1 MLKWLLLIKTR
12 GAELLFFKNTTN
24 AAETDYLG
32 IAQSLFD
39 APAMQPGD
47 NPELRKI
54 RSETF
59 GRFCAALAGA
69 WKNNSEPDYDIDN
82 EMLDFLDD
90 ACAADPD
97 FAADTALALAL
108 AVEQEAGLP
117 KAPKASQDRCFQ
129 TALFFQDMLNIA
141 LQHLCEAG
149 KFDFPQPEKIA
160 LCADRLFAIGQS
172 RCCRNID
179 PLTSGAFA
187 LATGAVPEAFKDDGS
202 FSPARFWERAF
213 CADGAELSEWIGSDD
228 DPAPYS
234 ERLSQAFKELADN
247 RDECLLVGKA
257 LAASP
262 WAQSLWIEAIESCAD
277 EFSCDDADPYAI
289 EEAYYDCPLADASFF
304 RMILDGMA
312 QAKPDLLALRTA
324 RGVSLP
330 GKLNAIL
337 VESADG
343 QADLSDPSV
352 PEIEALVGNF
362 LWLSADPGLLLAKTD
377 PASAAATP
385 AIRSAVEKIAL
396 AASLPAQGP
405 KKNKPLL

>member
-1 MLKWLLLIKTR
+1 MD
-12 GAELLFFKNTTN
+12 N
-24 AAETDYLG
+24 
-32 IAQSLFD
+32 
-39 APAMQPGD
+39 PAMQPCG
-47 NPELRKI
+47 NAELRKV
-54 RSETF
+54 RGESF
-59 GRFCAALAGA
+59 GRFCGALAGA
-69 WKNNSEPDYDIDN
+69 WNNNSEPESDIDD
-82 EMLDFLDD
+82 EMLDFLDE

-108 AVEQEAGLP
+108 AIEQEPAE
-117 KAPKASQDRCFQ
+117 PKASQTSKDRCQ
-129 TALFFQDMLNIA
+129 QAALLLQDMLNIA

-149 KFDFPQPEKIA
+149 KFDFPQPDKIA
-160 LCADRLFAIGQS
+160 ACADRIFSLAQS

-187 LATGAVPEAFKDDGS
+187 LAAGAVPDAFKERGA

-213 CADGAELSEWIGSDD
+213 CADGAELSEWIGTDD

-234 ERLSQAFKELADN
+234 DRLAQAFKELADN
-247 RDECLLVGKA
+247 REECMLIGKA

-262 WAQSLWIEAIESCAD
+262 QAPDIWIEAIDSCSA
-277 EFSCDDADPYAI
+277 EFSCDDGDPYAI
-289 EEAYYDCPLADASFF
+289 EEAYYDCPLADAAFF
-304 RMILDGMA
+304 RMIIDGMA

-330 GKLNAIL
+330 GRLNALL
-337 VESADG
+337 VECSEE

-352 PEIEALVGNF
+352 PEIESMVANF
-362 LWLSADPGLLLAKTD
+362 LWLSADPGLLLPKTD
-377 PASAAATP
+377 PANAAATP

-396 AASLPAQGP
+396 GASLPRQGP